1 MHYSLLRYAT
11 STSTFLQSRCSQ
23 APEALPVPTVLYGTL
38 YGTLSATSQLS
49 ERGSELK
56 NANDCTKNATAFL
69 FSRQGRSM
77 QMQLASSK
85 LFFIRLL
92 QIYVYSETSQGNAA
106 Y

>member
-23 APEALPVPTVLYGTL
+23 APEALPVPTVL